1 MGLLTKIFGNPE
13 GSASGP
19 GEAPASEPGSGA
31 APESQPPP
39 LPAYDKAESGTSG
52 IRPAVDGPASR
63 PREPRAP
70 ATNRRPEH
78 PRMYLRPTPMVLD
91 PAVPGSTRR
100 QGSPGRPTTKET
112 PSARAS
118 RRVPGPYER
127 TLEPPPRRAPPSEP
141 PSSSRPP
148 PSRPSMVV
156 SPVSLTAEELQ
167 PGARPKQPTLVGL
180 GMAGATPPLP
190 EVAAKSDVRA
200 RARSGSKDHPSDTH
214 AREEPGSAPAASVA
228 PAPFEDS
235 ARSDAAVPD
244 ELVASAHFL
253 ADFAIKLWLGPLS
266 RSWAPEVQRCA
277 RVLLAV
283 GKQRREAALSGVS
296 ARLVDLMSPESL
308 DGNASDDAWGALDGD
323 TAASGAGSAK
333 ENSSANT
340 LSGEVRDQVMH
351 EVTRLA
357 GLLPEWPAF
366 AQDLAEEARRREGRV
381 VRELLTSVDGLRR
394 DLRAR
399 LEEQMRLEQLE
410 ALSVEA
416 LADELEIPEERA
428 VELRRV
434 LAVYRQDRETRR
446 PDLNNTLGIHMA
458 LSELEQ
464 RSNDFDDCDPEDKRA
479 QREFREKRRLA
490 MSRVALLLAERGELE
505 WLELLEGLSIGER
518 TERLRQ
524 WLDAAAERP
533 S

>member
-1 MGLLTKIFGNPE
+1 
-13 GSASGP
+13 
-19 GEAPASEPGSGA
+19 
-31 APESQPPP
+31 
-39 LPAYDKAESGTSG
+39 
-52 IRPAVDGPASR
+52 
-63 PREPRAP
+63 
-70 ATNRRPEH
+70 
-78 PRMYLRPTPMVLD
+78 
-91 PAVPGSTRR
+91 
-100 QGSPGRPTTKET
+100 
-112 PSARAS
+112 
-118 RRVPGPYER
+118 
-127 TLEPPPRRAPPSEP
+127 
-141 PSSSRPP
+141 
-148 PSRPSMVV
+148 MVV

-180 GMAGATPPLP
+180 GTAGATPPLP

-200 RARSGSKDHPSDTH
+200 RPRSEPVARANTSDPR
-214 AREEPGSAPAASVA
+214 AVEEPPSSASAARVA
-228 PAPFEDS
+228 PAPFEDAS
-235 ARSDAAVPD
+235 VPD

-253 ADFAIKLWLGPLS
+253 ADFAIKLWFGPLS
-266 RSWAPEVQRCA
+266 RGWAPEVQRCA
-277 RVLLAV
+277 RVLLAA

-308 DGNASDDAWGALDGD
+308 DGNARDDGWSALDGRD
-323 TAASGAGSAK
+323 AGS
-333 ENSSANT
+333 SASATADASATT
-340 LSGEVRDQVMH
+340 LSGEVREQVIH

-366 AQDLAEEARRREGRV
+366 AQDLADEARRREGRV
-381 VRELLTSVDGLRR
+381 VRELLMSVDGLRR

-410 ALSVEA
+410 ALSVAA
-416 LADELEIPEERA
+416 LADELEVPQERA
-428 VELRRV
+428 VELQRV
-434 LAVYRQDRETRR
+434 LATYRQDRETRR

-464 RSNDFDDCDPEDKRA
+464 RSDDFDDCDPEDKRA
-479 QREFREKRRLA
+479 QREFREQRRLA
-490 MSRVALLLAERGELE
+490 MSRVTLLLAERGEFE